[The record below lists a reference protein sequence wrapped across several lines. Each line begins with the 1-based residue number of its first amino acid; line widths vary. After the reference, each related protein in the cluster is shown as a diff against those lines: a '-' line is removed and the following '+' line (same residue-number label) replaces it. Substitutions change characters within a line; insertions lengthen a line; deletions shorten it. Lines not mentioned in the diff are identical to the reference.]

1 MGVDK
6 KRMGSRPCCKFNLGH
21 EEKRVR
27 GKGRERGG
35 RGMRCGEGKEEREEG
50 REGREEGE
58 E

>member
-27 GKGRERGG
+27 GKGRG
-35 RGMRCGEGKEEREEG
+35 RRGEGGGKG
-50 REGREEGE
+50 REGREKGEG
-58 E
+58 

>member
-27 GKGRERGG
+27 ERGR